1 MPEQLVIER
10 TYAAS
15 PGRVWDAWTRSDE
28 VERWFCP
35 NPTAPTSASL
45 DVRSGGELQVDMGA
59 YRLAGRYSTV
69 EPGRRLA
76 HTWAFDG
83 GDETAVDV
91 RFEPVEDGT
100 LVTLTHEG
108 FADDED
114 GVGIRQGWELSLLRL
129 AALLQAEE
137 LAAGA

>member
-15 PGRVWDAWTRSDE
+15 PDRVWDAWTRSDE
-28 VERWFCP
+28 VERWYCP

-45 DVRSGGELQVDMGA
+45 DVRPGGEHRVDMGP
-59 YRLAGRYSTV
+59 YRLTGRYSAV

-76 HTWAFDG
+76 HTWSFDG

-91 RFEPVEDGT
+91 RFEPAGTGT

-108 FADDED
+108 FAADDD
-114 GVGIRQGWELSLLRL
+114 RVGIRQGWELSLLRL

-137 LAAGA
+137 TAATA